1 LKPKATVLI
10 TAYNRKQFILDAVRS
25 ALNQT
30 AAHDEYEIIVVKNYV
45 ENSIDEFLSSNNI
58 LKVYSDKEN
67 QVTFTLDGLRL
78 ARGEIIIFLE
88 DDDRFLPT
96 KIERVISRFNQRPSL
111 IYLHNNFKE
120 IDESGKTRSRHIL
133 KQASK
138 EILIDTSNLK
148 QRTTPALFQYFAFYN
163 TSCISLRREP
173 FMELLSKYPDLN
185 ESPTDL
191 HFYFISLLSGY
202 EIMFS
207 NALLN
212 EYRVHFDSRT
222 FGNFEIT
229 NSKIEEMERYRKLYL
244 ELATKY
250 VSTFGFPLLMS
261 QVLELTFQEY
271 VIDSARFKPK
281 FRDLLAFSY
290 YSFKRRNRVYLLLV
304 ILRYF
309 HLFSHKTLLRLIAT
323 RRKIRLNRD

>member
-1 LKPKATVLI
+1 L
-10 TAYNRKQFILDAVRS
+10 R
-25 ALNQT
+25 
-30 AAHDEYEIIVVKNYV
+30 
-45 ENSIDEFLSSNNI
+45 
-58 LKVYSDKEN
+58 
-67 QVTFTLDGLRL
+67 FT
-78 ARGEIIIFLE
+78 
-88 DDDRFLPT
+88 
-96 KIERVISRFNQRPSL
+96 QRPNL

-120 IDESGKTRSRHIL
+120 IDGSGKTRNRHIL
-133 KQASK
+133 KQARK

-148 QRTTPALFQYFAFYN
+148 QRTTPALFRYFAFYN

-173 FMELLSKYPDLN
+173 FMELLSKFSDLN
-185 ESPTDL
+185 NPPIDL

-212 EYRVHFDSRT
+212 EYRVHSDSRT

-229 NSKIEEMERYRKLYL
+229 NSRVEEIERGRKLYL

-261 QVLELTFQEY
+261 QVLDSIFQEY
-271 VIDSARFKPK
+271 VLDSARFKPK
-281 FRDLLAFSY
+281 FRDLLDFSY
-290 YSFKRRNRVYLLLV
+290 YSFKRKNRVYLVIV

-309 HLFSHKTLLRLIAT
+309 HLISY
-323 RRKIRLNRD
+323 